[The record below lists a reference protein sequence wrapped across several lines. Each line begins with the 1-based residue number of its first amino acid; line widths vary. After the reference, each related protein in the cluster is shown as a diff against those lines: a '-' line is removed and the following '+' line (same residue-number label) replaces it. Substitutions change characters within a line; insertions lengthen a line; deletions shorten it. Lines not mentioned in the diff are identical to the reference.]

1 MVAFSS
7 SVFMSRFN
15 NSIIHR
21 TRSFSVPAS
30 KFAREF
36 LSLLYREG
44 YIFSYNFNS
53 LGNNFTVY
61 PNHKVV
67 NFKFSLCSRASR
79 KLNFKHFQV
88 RKNLNSGKFFVL
100 RTCFGLQF
108 SDLARF
114 NKIGGQPVFMINY
127 FLW

>member
-15 NSIIHR
+15 NSVIRR
-21 TRSFSVPAS
+21 TKSFFVPVS
-30 KFAREF
+30 KFSREL

-44 YIFSYNFNS
+44 YIFSYSFDPVKNS
-53 LGNNFTVY
+53 FIVY

-67 NFKFSLCSRASR
+67 TFKFVLISKSSR
-79 KLNFKHFQV
+79 KLAFRSFQV
-88 RKNLNSGKFFVL
+88 KKNLNSGKFFIL
-100 RTCFGLQF
+100 KTCFGLQF
-108 SDLARF
+108 SDTARF
-114 NKIGGQPVFMINY
+114 NKVGGQPIFILNY